1 VETYLRQRGGGGFCV
16 REGGGG
22 GFCVT
27 VESREGG
34 GVGLGETNPKEAF
47 GFWFFNGKMGSEK

>member
-1 VETYLRQRGGGGFCV
+1 VETDLRQRGGGDFHV

-22 GFCVT
+22 GFYVT

-34 GVGLGETNPKEAF
+34 GVRCGETNPKEGF
-47 GFWFFNGKMGSEK
+47 GFWFFNSGI

>member
-1 VETYLRQRGGGGFCV
+1 VETDLRQRGGGDFHV

-22 GFCVT
+22 GFYVT

-34 GVGLGETNPKEAF
+34 GVRCGETNPKEGF
-47 GFWFFNGKMGSEK
+47 GFWFFNSKAGSEK